1 MNLRLWM
8 KISSDKC
15 RICYEVDTNEHF
27 FSQCTY
33 NKLYWQEDSKL
44 YIQKAFVINI
54 RLHGLDILL
63 GILYEDNMFIII
75 NFCIL
80 YGKK

>member
-1 MNLRLWM
+1 MYIQQIILAR
-8 KISSDKC
+8 
-15 RICYEVDTNEHF
+15 
-27 FSQCTY
+27 
-33 NKLYWQEDSKL
+33 DSKL

-75 NFCIL
+75 NFFIL